1 LTSRMSSLWDKGI
14 QAMLNGTLTW
24 KGAMNA
30 IFSELAAEFVQNM
43 ITAPMKKYAASLATR
58 LAVKLGFIKTET
70 AAEASGQAA
79 QTGA

>member
-1 LTSRMSSLWDKGI
+1 
-14 QAMLNGTLTW
+14 
-24 KGAMNA
+24 
-30 IFSELAAEFVQNM
+30 ELAAEFVQNM

-79 QTGA
+79 QTGATIAGEATRTSVTAAGGLARLGLKAAEAIKG